1 MTKPFWR
8 SLKIATPE
16 HTELELVLA
25 GPGNRVY
32 ALVVDYVCLG
42 LALLGEAILIYAI
55 VVSGFLDNFA
65 DENGDMGG
73 ALLWLAAL
81 SFLTAFLIYT
91 GYFVFFE
98 TLWQGQ
104 TPGKKLAH
112 IRVICDD
119 GRPVGLQQATLRT
132 LLRIVDDLLLIGAY
146 FVIFGQREKRLGDF
160 VAGTVVIQ
168 EAVAQTQ
175 SIQWP
180 AGVEEVGQDLLPIAS
195 QLAPEELV
203 ILREY
208 VQRCG
213 RFRPAVR
220 QQLAQTLAQQF
231 QERLHTWDHG
241 AEPDHFLHALYWA
254 YQQRSVL

>member
-1 MTKPFWR
+1 MSKPFWR

-112 IRVICDD
+112 SWGI
-119 GRPVGLQQATLRT
+119 L
-132 LLRIVDDLLLIGAY
+132 
-146 FVIFGQREKRLGDF
+146 
-160 VAGTVVIQ
+160 
-168 EAVAQTQ
+168 
-175 SIQWP
+175 S
-180 AGVEEVGQDLLPIAS
+180 
-195 QLAPEELV
+195 LAP
-203 ILREY
+203 
-208 VQRCG
+208 
-213 RFRPAVR
+213 
-220 QQLAQTLAQQF
+220 
-231 QERLHTWDHG
+231 
-241 AEPDHFLHALYWA
+241 
-254 YQQRSVL
+254 